1 MDQDLGLALKL
12 GVYAACY
19 RSGLEGGGALLLGG
33 WHTGTERCVIK
44 STRCTQG
51 VEGQTA
57 LKTYCPG
64 GQTALTS
71 WGTYCPGDILP

>member
-1 MDQDLGLALKL
+1 MAYNVISCRKIAKNTQTLKIADL
-12 GVYAACY
+12 
-19 RSGLEGGGALLLGG
+19 
-33 WHTGTERCVIK
+33 
-44 STRCTQG
+44 